1 MIGRAVNTLSKEIQS
16 QSEKLESNT
25 NSINQFSFLQR
36 EQNSNV
42 ANLQKQYNEF
52 SKRQDSHD
60 DWHGERDEELAK
72 RLHDEEVE
80 KARNAGKHE
89 GYKTVLGIEYNVI
102 KWLLGGG
109 LVACGLAL
117 GKIIHIAGWW

>member
-1 MIGRAVNTLSKEIQS
+1 MIGRAVNTLSKEIQL

-42 ANLQKQYNEF
+42 ANLQSKYNNI
-52 SKRQDSHD
+52 SKRLDSHD
-60 DWHGERDEELAK
+60 DWHGERDEEISK
-72 RLHDEEVE
+72 RLHEEELE
-80 KARNAGKHE
+80 KARTAGKHE
-89 GYKTVLGIEYNVI
+89 GYKTVLGIEYNIV
-102 KWLLGGG
+102 KWLLSGG

-117 GKIIHIAGWW
+117 GKIINLVGWW